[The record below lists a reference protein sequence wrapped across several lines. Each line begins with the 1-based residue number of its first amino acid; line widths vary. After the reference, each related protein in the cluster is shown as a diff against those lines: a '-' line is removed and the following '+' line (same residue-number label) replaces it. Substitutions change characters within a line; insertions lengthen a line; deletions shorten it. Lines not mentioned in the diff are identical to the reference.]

1 MLDTFFALAPVFL
14 LIAIGW
20 AVKALWLP
28 EDAMWRPIEKLAYYL
43 AIPALVIHDL
53 YQADLGSLPFAR
65 MAVALVGAILIV
77 AAALIVLRP
86 LLSRI
91 LVDGDASF
99 TSVFQ
104 GSVRANFFIILGAA
118 PTLLPADGVA
128 LVIVAVAF
136 FTVTVN
142 FLSVLVL
149 ARWGTQGEANLGALA
164 KRLLTNPF
172 IVATALGIAIN
183 LANPPIPRVADSTLA
198 MLAGAGVPLALLTAG
213 SGLRLASIGA
223 HLPGILLSSLARLVA
238 TPMIALGLGMLLG
251 LEASVLTM
259 LVLFHSQPTS
269 TSSYVLARQMG
280 GDHELMAAILTTHT
294 LIAIITIPAMM
305 AIFT

>member
-1 MLDTFFALAPVFL
+1 MIDTFLALAPVFL

-28 EDAMWRPIEKLAYYL
+28 DDAMWRPVERLAYYL

-53 YQADLGSLPFAR
+53 YQADLGTLPFAR
-65 MAVALVGAILIV
+65 MAIALVGAILIV

-91 LVDGDASF
+91 LVAHDAGF

-118 PTLLPADGVA
+118 PALLPADGAA

-142 FLSVLVL
+142 LLSVLVL
-149 ARWGTQGEANLGALA
+149 ARWGTEGEAQLGALA
-164 KRLLTNPF
+164 RRLLTNPF
-172 IVATALGIAIN
+172 IVATVLGIAIN
-183 LANPPIPRVADSTLA
+183 LTNPPIPRIADSTLA

-213 SGLRLASIGA
+213 SGLRLASIGV
-223 HLPGILLSSLARLVA
+223 HLPGILISSLVRLVV
-238 TPMIALGLGMLLG
+238 TPAVALGLGLLLG
-251 LEASVLTM
+251 LEASVLAM

-294 LIAIITIPAMM
+294 VL
-305 AIFT
+305 AIFTIPVMLAIFA

>member
-1 MLDTFFALAPVFL
+1 MLNTFLALAPVFL
-14 LIAIGW
+14 LIALGW
-20 AVKALWLP
+20 ATKALWLH
-28 EDAMWRPIEKLAYYL
+28 DDVMWQPIEKLAYYL

-53 YQADLGSLPFAR
+53 YRADLGTLPFAR
-65 MAVALVGAILIV
+65 MAVALVGTILIIS
-77 AAALIVLRP
+77 AALIILRP
-86 LLSRI
+86 VLSRI
-91 LVDGDASF
+91 LVNHDTSF

-104 GSVRANFFIILGAA
+104 GSIRANFFIILGAA
-118 PTLLPADGVA
+118 PALLPADGAA

-149 ARWGTQGEANLGALA
+149 ARWGAQGEANLCTLT

-172 IVATALGIAIN
+172 IVATAAGIAIN
-183 LANPPIPRVADSTLA
+183 VANPPIPRVADSTLA

-213 SGLRLASIGA
+213 SGLRLASMRV
-223 HLPGILLSSLARLVA
+223 HLPGILVSSLVRLIV
-238 TPMIALGLGMLLG
+238 TPLVALGLGMLLG
-251 LEASVLTM
+251 LEASVLAI

-280 GDHELMAAILTTHT
+280 GDQELMAGILTTHT
-294 LIAIITIPAMM
+294 LLAILTIPAMM
-305 AIFT
+305 AVFT